1 MNLDLGGRAACGSDG
16 DGGED
21 GSMVLEADAG
31 AVSEVEGGIDG
42 AGDAAAPAAAIG
54 HGPAGEVVLVGPD
67 KKKKEKPRTRT
78 SADRHRQRDSARWRT
93 GED

>member
-31 AVSEVEGGIDG
+31 AVSEAEGDADG
-42 AGDAAAPAAAIG
+42 AGDAAAPAATIG
-54 HGPAGEVVLVGPD
+54 YGPVCEVVLVGPD
-67 KKKKEKPRTRT
+67 KKKKKKPRTRT
-78 SADRHRQRDSARWRT
+78 SADRHRQRDSAR
-93 GED
+93 